1 MWRWFWPSMALSAVV
16 AVAIGLAVGG
26 HLSPGA
32 RGVFARGDTPAPV
45 PTLWAYIDK
54 DITNGEGPCDPNHID
69 TETTE
74 YLGDQH
80 QLAVCVAGLSQPVYA
95 FNLRIRYDDMLDE
108 CVERDCALGPCL
120 DDNPDAS
127 AGQTRWGDGLG
138 DGWTCLFPP
147 PLEGPYCDQGLARIT
162 CVNSMESGS
171 HTLGDNES
179 WGALAVLTLGVAD
192 IGVDEVGIEY
202 LDVFGSDNSLM
213 GVCPPPTSGSPA
225 MPCQGAADTKVEPG
239 PTHTPPPT
247 PSLPPSPPTAT
258 LAPPPVVTAPPPD
271 GGAAGPIVAPPAT
284 GGGPPES
291 RSSRALTASLLAGV
305 IAAAVGGFCLR
316 SAENRQRGG
325 TR

>member
-16 AVAIGLAVGG
+16 AVVVGLAVGG
-26 HLSPGA
+26 HFGPGA
-32 RGVFARGDTPAPV
+32 RGVFAQGNTPTPV

-69 TETTE
+69 SETTE
-74 YLGDQH
+74 YVGDQH

-95 FNLRIRYDDMLDE
+95 FNLRIRYDDTLDE
-108 CVERDCALGPCL
+108 CVDKDCTGGSCL
-120 DDNPDAS
+120 DDNPDAN

-138 DGWTCLFPP
+138 DGWMCVFPP
-147 PLEGPYCDQGLARIT
+147 PREDPYCDRGVARIT

-192 IGVDEVGIEY
+192 VGVDEVSIEY
-202 LDVFGSDNSLM
+202 LDVFGSENSKM
-213 GVCPPPTSGSPA
+213 GVCPSPAYGFPA
-225 MPCQGAADTKVEPG
+225 MPCQGATDTKVEPG

-247 PSLPPSPPTAT
+247 PSPSSPMAT
-258 LAPPPVVTAPPPD
+258 LAPPPAVTAPPPD
-271 GGAAGPIVAPPAT
+271 DGTARPIVAPPST
-284 GGGPPES
+284 GGGPTDS
-291 RSSRALTASLLAGV
+291 GSSWALMASLLAGA
-305 IAAAVGGFCLR
+305 IAAVAGGFYLR
-316 SAENRQRGG
+316 FARSRQRGG